1 MSDPCSSHFYK
12 MHNGSLNI
20 TVSEGTKDSLS
31 PCLSGDNRC
40 LTSRLGVDM
49 AEEVSPGGMESF
61 STSMS
66 NNCRLGSE
74 ALLALSQHLRS
85 VSHQPARRERL
96 LKWAH
101 PWLASLR
108 TMHHPSRANSVADYL
123 SHQGL
128 DGGCI
133 LRKSSWSWI
142 STGKPCR
149 PACCIMGPG
158 PGPAGLKQVT
168 FWAYSRDDLPSFL
181 QVMWEQ
187 INLPLRMS
195 PGRLS

>member
-133 LRKSSWSWI
+133 LRKSSWSRI
-142 STGKPCR
+142 STGSHVDLHAALWDLALVLQALSKSHFEP
-149 PACCIMGPG
+149 I
-158 PGPAGLKQVT
+158 AGMT
-168 FWAYSRDDLPSFL
+168 FLLSYRLCGSR
-181 QVMWEQ
+181 
-187 INLPLRMS
+187 
-195 PGRLS
+195 